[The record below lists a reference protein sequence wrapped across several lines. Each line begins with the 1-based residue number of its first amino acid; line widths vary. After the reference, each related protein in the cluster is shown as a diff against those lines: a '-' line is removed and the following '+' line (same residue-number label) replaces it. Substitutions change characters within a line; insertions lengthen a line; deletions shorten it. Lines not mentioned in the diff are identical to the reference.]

1 MAKKTSV
8 PRAAAKKS
16 RSAPKGSKGALAKP
30 LNDEVESIKRLI
42 RAEGEAL
49 LKRPNVTS
57 VGIGM
62 KQVGGKTT
70 NVPSLQ
76 VTVEQ
81 KMSPEALVANAIPP
95 LPEAIEFEGRQIP
108 IDVLQRS
115 YVPAFQVVELQA
127 KPVRKV
133 RQDVVCGGLS
143 IGHFRSTAGTI
154 GAIVRD
160 TSSGKP
166 LILSNWHVLCGALGA
181 PGDTIV
187 QPGPF
192 DDDRIAQNVVGKL
205 VRSHLGI
212 AGDCAVASIENRE
225 IDLKLL
231 ELHASVARIGKPEIG
246 DLVVK
251 SGRTTG
257 ITYATVTRIEALF
270 KMPYEGVG
278 EKTINGFELE
288 PSPDHPVADNEISK
302 GGDSGSVWMAVDP
315 KTGDVTDTMLGLH
328 FGGEADGSDGEFAL
342 ACYAQTVFQKLEIEP
357 LPEVPAAQALSAEQ
371 RQTDASLRMGFR
383 SDFLD
388 FPVPKPTFQSKV
400 GKDLK
405 GLRGQDSIEYCH
417 FTVWLSG
424 SRKLPLCSAWNID
437 GDAKKSLNRKGLKFV
452 KDERDGLDEFQVGD
466 ELYNSNDI
474 DRGHLARRDD
484 LVWGSMEEARQAN
497 EDSFFFTNM
506 TPQHRAFN
514 QSMLNGKWGLLENA
528 VLDDVVLRKLRV
540 SLMGGP
546 VLSDED
552 LPYRGVKIPRQFWK
566 AVFFTDDADGSNKA
580 RAYVLT
586 QDDLLKTLKPEALEL
601 DEFRWYQVPL
611 GRIEQMTGLRFAREL
626 HQIDTQFP
634 ESMSTQAILIEGSN
648 FIS

>member
-1 MAKKTSV
+1 
-8 PRAAAKKS
+8 
-16 RSAPKGSKGALAKP
+16 
-30 LNDEVESIKRLI
+30 LI
-42 RAEGEAL
+42 RAEGEGL

-57 VGIGM
+57 VGIGL

-70 NVPSLQ
+70 DVPSLQ

-95 LPEAIEFEGRQIP
+95 LPQAIEFEGRQIP

-115 YVPAFQVVELQA
+115 YVPSFQVVELQA
-127 KPVRKV
+127 KPARKV
-133 RQDVVCGGLS
+133 RQDTICGGLS
-143 IGHFRSTAGTI
+143 IGHVRSTAGTI

-160 TSSGKP
+160 VASGKP
-166 LILSNWHVLCGALGA
+166 LILSNWHVLSGASGV

-192 DDDRIAQNVVGKL
+192 DDDRVAQNLVGKL

-212 AGDCAVASIENRE
+212 AGDCAVASIENRQV
-225 IDLKLL
+225 DLRLL
-231 ELHASVARIGKPEIG
+231 ELDTTVARIGRPEIG

-257 ITYATVTRIEALF
+257 VTFATVTRVEALF

-278 EKTINGFELE
+278 ERAISGFELE
-288 PSPDHPVADNEISK
+288 PAPTHPAPENEISK

-315 KTGDVTDTMLGLH
+315 KTGRVTDTMLGLH
-328 FGGEADGSDGEFAL
+328 FGGEADGSEGEFAL
-342 ACYAQTVFQKLEIEP
+342 ACYAQSVFQKLEVEP
-357 LPEVPAAQALSAEQ
+357 FGAESAAQALGPEQ
-371 RQTDASLRMGFR
+371 RQRESPLRTGFS

-388 FPVPKPTFQSKV
+388 FSVPKPTFQSKV
-400 GKDLK
+400 AKDLK

-437 GDAKKSLNRKGLKFV
+437 GDKKKTIDRKGLKFV
-452 KDERDGLDEFQVGD
+452 KDMRDGLDEFQIGD
-466 ELYNSNDI
+466 ELYRNNDI

-484 LVWGSMEEARQAN
+484 LVWGSMAEARQAN

-528 VLDDVVLRKLRV
+528 VLEDVVLRHLRV

-546 VLSDED
+546 VLSSDD
-552 LPYRGVKIPRQFWK
+552 RPYRGVQIPRQFWK
-566 AVFFTDDADGSNKA
+566 AVFFTDNEDGANKA
-580 RAYVLT
+580 RAFLLT

-601 DEFRWYQVPL
+601 EEFRWYQVPL
-611 GRIEQMTGLRFAREL
+611 GKIEMMTGLHFAREL
-626 HQIDTQFP
+626 HQIDTKFP
-634 ESMSTQAILIEGSN
+634 EGAGTQAILIEGSN
-648 FIS
+648 FFL